1 MPAGTKCFQGVH
13 ATPPKTGASTTE
25 GQDRKAV
32 VADMVR
38 ENAEGSTW
46 ASIVALL
53 AVTGTLGALYLPL
66 FLYSTAE

>member
-1 MPAGTKCFQGVH
+1 
-13 ATPPKTGASTTE
+13 
-25 GQDRKAV
+25 V

-46 ASIVALL
+46 ASIVAFL

-66 FLYSTAE
+66 FIN

>member
-1 MPAGTKCFQGVH
+1 M
-13 ATPPKTGASTTE
+13 
-25 GQDRKAV
+25 

-66 FLYSTAE
+66 FIH